1 MLGLV
6 HFCADSEET
15 HLRPFIHFN
24 DGLPRYLSYYRDS
37 GAFLLHS
44 AILPLRRLPVNNTPK
59 RKHTVKGRVFSQ
71 GRSRVLPQIHRNF
84 HSSSS

>member
-24 DGLPRYLSYYRDS
+24 DGSPRYLSYYRDA
-37 GAFLLHS
+37 GAFFHS
-44 AILPLRRLPVNNTPK
+44 GILTLRRLPVNSTPK
-59 RKHTVKGRVFSQ
+59 RRPVVTGQVFSE
-71 GRSRVLPQIHRNF
+71 PP
-84 HSSSS
+84 